1 MRTLFRGGYVVSV
14 DKTIGNVKNCDVLV
28 DGDRIVSV
36 GQDLPVEGAEVI
48 DATNCIILPG
58 FVDVHRHT
66 WQTQLRSAAKNWTL
80 YDYLVTMRMCYPAFY
95 TEDDAYLGNY
105 MGGLDSIN
113 SGITTIVDHCHLCNS
128 PEYVD
133 RLIDGLDNSGIRGI
147 WCYGWYCNPKY
158 TPEFSLEQTPGWRYE
173 DAKRIRRERLSNDS
187 GRILFGVNPSEYDSA
202 PNEVVVDE
210 LKMCRDLGAKV
221 ISAHVGMG
229 YYDSGRGNVDN
240 LRKLG
245 LIDSDMLFVHCSAL
259 RPEEY
264 EVIKQVG
271 AGIACTPEVDMQM
284 AMGHS
289 PALRSHKMGIRT
301 GLGLDITS
309 NYASEMFTQM
319 RVILADQRAQD
330 NDYVAM
336 TYRGIPSRLYDD
348 ADTALY
354 LATMGGASAIHMEH
368 EIGSIT
374 PGKKAD
380 IQLIRYDSPNMTPMN
395 DPVNAVVHY
404 ANVGDIDTVMV
415 DGVIRK
421 QGGKLVNINWSDIA
435 AQAEKS
441 VSHIM
446 EDSKIVNTEF
456 NRGFWQ
462 QIFGGHV
469 YVGDK

>member
-1 MRTLFRGGYVVSV
+1 
-14 DKTIGNVKNCDVLV
+14 
-28 DGDRIVSV
+28 
-36 GQDLPVEGAEVI
+36 
-48 DATNCIILPG
+48 
-58 FVDVHRHT
+58 
-66 WQTQLRSAAKNWTL
+66 
-80 YDYLVTMRMCYPAFY
+80 
-95 TEDDAYLGNY
+95 
-105 MGGLDSIN
+105 
-113 SGITTIVDHCHLCNS
+113 
-128 PEYVD
+128 
-133 RLIDGLDNSGIRGI
+133 
-147 WCYGWYCNPKY
+147 
-158 TPEFSLEQTPGWRYE
+158 
-173 DAKRIRRERLSNDS
+173 
-187 GRILFGVNPSEYDSA
+187 
-202 PNEVVVDE
+202 
-210 LKMCRDLGAKV
+210 
-221 ISAHVGMG
+221 
-229 YYDSGRGNVDN
+229 
-240 LRKLG
+240 
-245 LIDSDMLFVHCSAL
+245 
-259 RPEEY
+259 
-264 EVIKQVG
+264 
-271 AGIACTPEVDMQM
+271 
-284 AMGHS
+284 
-289 PALRSHKMGIRT
+289 
-301 GLGLDITS
+301 
-309 NYASEMFTQM
+309 MFTQM

-336 TYRGIPSRLYDD
+336 TYRGIPGRLYDD

-456 NRGFWQ
+456 NRRFWQ